1 MKFLLD
7 LLSCYGCSA
16 KHVAAPPR
24 VEEPGVT
31 ALPCSKKGKLA
42 RRSLVV
48 ATVPWRPSLCTISE
62 DDVIKVEK
70 PEGSAK
76 LCNKPKGG
84 DIRSKANL
92 VHSRLFCSY
101 QAPYETSVHTFLPVG
116 LLF

>member
-16 KHVAAPPR
+16 KHVVAPPR

-92 VHSRLFCSY
+92 VHSSY